1 MKLESTL
8 PERPGFLFVVPAFN
22 LFALLLVF
30 FLLGP
35 SFVSQSGVAVELP
48 VSRFQ
53 MERQA
58 DATVV
63 TIEDSGPEGVSE
75 WDPPTY
81 WVEREPVSLGQ
92 LSERLDARRGSDTS
106 PATTVLLRVDK
117 GVPVEIQRNVAEI
130 ALQKGLRVYLLGQ
143 PESVYAPEEKK

>member
-53 MERQA
+53 MERQS

-63 TIEDSGPEGVSE
+63 TITAGGPAA
-75 WDPPTY
+75 Y
-81 WVEREPVSLGQ
+81 WIEREPVSLGQ
-92 LSERLDARRGSDTS
+92 LSERLDTRRGSDS
-106 PATTVLLRVDK
+106 APASSVLLRVDK
-117 GVPVEIQRNVAEI
+117 GVPAEVQRNVAEI

-143 PESVYAPEEKK
+143 PESVFQPGAAK

>member
-8 PERPGFLFVVPAFN
+8 PETPGFLFVVPAFN

-53 MERQA
+53 MERQS

-63 TIEDSGPEGVSE
+63 TITAG
-75 WDPPTY
+75 DPPQY

-92 LSERLDARRGSDTS
+92 LSERLDARRGDEAS
-106 PATTVLLRVDK
+106 PATTVLLRADK
-117 GVPVEIQRNVAEI
+117 GVSVETQRHVAEI
-130 ALQKGLRVYLLGQ
+130 ALQKGFRVYLLGQ
-143 PESVYAPEEKK
+143 PEAAAAAESEE

>member
-1 MKLESTL
+1 MKLESSL

-58 DATVV
+58 DASVV
-63 TIEDSGPEGVSE
+63 TITAG
-75 WDPPTY
+75 DPPGF
-81 WVEREPVSLGQ
+81 WFEREPVSLGQ
-92 LSERLDARRGSDTS
+92 LSERLDARRAGDS
-106 PATTVLLRVDK
+106 PSATTVLLRVDK
-117 GVPVEIQRNVAEI
+117 GVAVEVQRKVAEI

-143 PESVYAPEEKK
+143 PESVHLPREDAP

>member
-8 PERPGFLFVVPAFN
+8 PERPGILFVVPAFN

-63 TIEDSGPEGVSE
+63 TVTAG
-75 WDPPTY
+75 DPPGY
-81 WVEREPVSLGQ
+81 WLEREPVTLGE
-92 LSERLDARRGSDTS
+92 LSERLDARRGSDS
-106 PATTVLLRVDK
+106 APATTVLLRVDK
-117 GVPVEIQRNVAEI
+117 GVAVETQRLVAEV

-143 PESVYAPEEKK
+143 PEQSAAEPSTGP

>member
-8 PERPGFLFVVPAFN
+8 PERPGFLLVVPAFN

-30 FLLGP
+30 ILLGS
-35 SFVSQSGVAVELP
+35 SFASQSGVAVELP

-53 MERQA
+53 MERQT

-63 TIEDSGPEGVSE
+63 TITAGAEPG
-75 WDPPTY
+75 Y
-81 WVEREPVSLGQ
+81 WLEREPVSLGQ
-92 LSERLDARRGSDTS
+92 LSERLDARRGSES
-106 PATTVLLRVDK
+106 APATTVLLRVDK
-117 GVPVEIQRNVAEI
+117 GVTVDTQRKVAEI

-143 PESVYAPEEKK
+143 PEGAAQAEQKE

>member
-58 DATVV
+58 DASVV
-63 TIEDSGPEGVSE
+63 TITAG
-75 WDPPTY
+75 DPPGY

-92 LSERLDARRGSDTS
+92 LSERLDVRRGSESS
-106 PATTVLLRVDK
+106 PATSVLLRVDK
-117 GVPVEIQRNVAEI
+117 GVPVEVQRNVAEI

-143 PESVYAPEEKK
+143 PESVYEPKPQE

>member
-58 DATVV
+58 DASVV
-63 TIEDSGPEGVSE
+63 TITAG
-75 WDPPTY
+75 DPPGY

-92 LSERLDARRGSDTS
+92 LSERLDARRGSESS
-106 PATTVLLRVDK
+106 PATSVLLRVDK
-117 GVPVEIQRNVAEI
+117 GVPVEVQRKVAEI

-143 PESVYAPEEKK
+143 PESVYEPKPQE

>member
-35 SFVSQSGVAVELP
+35 SLVSQSGVAVELP

-63 TIEDSGPEGVSE
+63 TITDG
-75 WDPPTY
+75 DPAGY
-81 WVEREPVSLGQ
+81 WIEREPVSLGQ
-92 LSERLDARRGSDTS
+92 LSERLDTRRGSEAA
-106 PATTVLLRVDK
+106 PATSVLLRVDK

-143 PESVYAPEEKK
+143 PENLYAPKAAE

>member
-53 MERQA
+53 MERHA
-58 DATVV
+58 DATVITV
-63 TIEDSGPEGVSE
+63 TAG
-75 WDPPTY
+75 DPPGY

-92 LSERLDARRGSDTS
+92 LSERLDARRGSDSS

-117 GVPVEIQRNVAEI
+117 GVSVEVQRNVAEI

-143 PESVYAPEEKK
+143 PESVYAAEEKK

>member
-35 SFVSQSGVAVELP
+35 SFASQSGVAVELP

-63 TIEDSGPEGVSE
+63 TVTAG
-75 WDPPTY
+75 DPPVF
-81 WVEREPVSLGQ
+81 WLEREPVTLPQ
-92 LSERLDARRGSDTS
+92 LSERLDARRGSES
-106 PATTVLLRVDK
+106 APATTVLLRVDK
-117 GVPVEIQRNVAEI
+117 GVPVGTQRDVAEV

-143 PESVYAPEEKK
+143 PAMAADAKAAE

>member
-35 SFVSQSGVAVELP
+35 SFVSQSGIAVELP

-58 DATVV
+58 DTTVV

-75 WDPPTY
+75 SDPPTY

>member
-8 PERPGFLFVVPAFN
+8 PERPVFLFVVPAFN

-58 DATVV
+58 DASVV
-63 TIEDSGPEGVSE
+63 TITAG
-75 WDPPTY
+75 DPPGY

-92 LSERLDARRGSDTS
+92 LSERLDARRGSESS
-106 PATTVLLRVDK
+106 PATSVLLRVDK
-117 GVPVEIQRNVAEI
+117 GVPVEVQRKVAEI

-143 PESVYAPEEKK
+143 PESVYEPKPQE

>member
-8 PERPGFLFVVPAFN
+8 PERPGFLFIVPAFN

-35 SFVSQSGVAVELP
+35 SFASQSGVAVELP

-63 TIEDSGPEGVSE
+63 TITAD
-75 WDPPTY
+75 DPPGY
-81 WVEREPVSLGQ
+81 WLEREPVSLGQ
-92 LSERLDARRGSDTS
+92 LAERLDERRESKS
-106 PATTVLLRVDK
+106 VPATTVLLRVDK
-117 GVPVEIQRNVAEI
+117 GVPVEVQRNVAEI

-143 PESVYAPEEKK
+143 PEGPPQPERADEQ

>member
-22 LFALLLVF
+22 IFALLLVF

-35 SFVSQSGVAVELP
+35 SFVSQSGIAVELP

-63 TIEDSGPEGVSE
+63 TITGGDSPE
-75 WDPPTY
+75 Y
-81 WVEREPVSLGQ
+81 WVEREQVSLGQ
-92 LSERLDARRGSDTS
+92 LSERLDARRGSEAS
-106 PATTVLLRVDK
+106 PATTVLLRADK
-117 GVPVEIQRNVAEI
+117 GVSVETQRQVAEI
-130 ALQKGLRVYLLGQ
+130 ALQKGFRVYLLGQ
-143 PESVYAPEEKK
+143 PEGAAESGQDR

>member
-63 TIEDSGPEGVSE
+63 TITAGSE
-75 WDPPTY
+75 PGY
-81 WVEREPVSLGQ
+81 WLEREPVSLGQ
-92 LSERLDARRGSDTS
+92 LSERLDARRGSES
-106 PATTVLLRVDK
+106 APATSVLLRVDK
-117 GVPVEIQRNVAEI
+117 GVPVETQRKVAEI

-143 PESVYAPEEKK
+143 PEEAAGNLPKE

>member
-8 PERPGFLFVVPAFN
+8 PERAGFFFAVPAFN

-30 FLLGP
+30 LMLGP

-58 DATVV
+58 DATVLSI
-63 TIEDSGPEGVSE
+63 TAGE
-75 WDPPTY
+75 PPIY
-81 WVEREPVSLGQ
+81 WIEREPVSIDE
-92 LSERLDARRGSDTS
+92 LSDRLDTRRGSDAT
-106 PATTVLLRVDK
+106 PATSVLLRVDK
-117 GVPVEIQRNVAEI
+117 GVPADVQRQVAEI

-143 PESVYAPEEKK
+143 PQGTEPATESQ